1 MAVVPECYPK
11 LTPIT
16 LLTLICN
23 QITRA
28 SDERISLNKAAL
40 DPKWVHI
47 LTAFADAIDVLKEE
61 SPDPYPTEWKAGV
74 AYTYAEGYVVC
85 SILSKLCRS
94 TSVSKLNHS
103 AISTINPG
111 FDPIQRI
118 MSGVMIILSKTTSTN
133 EDFTHY
139 SHANSLNIPFTI
151 DWYDDMTVDE
161 LINRIREVCSMINS
175 SLELQYQKIMEA
187 DTITTEHYHVQEA
200 HPTVM

>member
-1 MAVVPECYPK
+1 MAVVPERYPK

-23 QITRA
+23 AITK
-28 SDERISLNKAAL
+28 SDEKCTSLNKASL
-40 DPKWVHI
+40 SEEWHRI
-47 LTAFADAIDVLKEE
+47 LTAFMNAIDVLKQTG
-61 SPDPYPTEWKAGV
+61 DPYPTEWKAGV

-94 TSVSKLNHS
+94 ASVSKLNHS

-139 SHANSLNIPFTI
+139 SHANLLNIPFTI
-151 DWYDDMTVDE
+151 DWYDDMSTDK

-175 SLELQYQKIMEA
+175 TLELQYQKIMEA
-187 DTITTEHYHVQEA
+187 NTITTEHYHVQEA

>member
-16 LLTLICN
+16 LSTLICN

-85 SILSKLCRS
+85 SILSRLCCGTVVS
-94 TSVSKLNHS
+94 DVSKVNRYHQ
-103 AISTINPG
+103 IT
-111 FDPIQRI
+111 
-118 MSGVMIILSKTTSTN
+118 SGVMIVLSKTTNTN

-139 SHANSLNIPFTI
+139 SHANLLNIPFTI
-151 DWYDDMTVDE
+151 NWYESMTVDE

>member
-1 MAVVPECYPK
+1 MAVVPERYPK

-40 DPKWVHI
+40 DPKWTHI

-61 SPDPYPTEWKAGV
+61 SPDLYPTEWKAGV

-85 SILSKLCRS
+85 SILSRLCCGTVVS
-94 TSVSKLNHS
+94 DVSKVDRYQQ
-103 AISTINPG
+103 IT
-111 FDPIQRI
+111 
-118 MSGVMIILSKTTSTN
+118 SGVMIVLSKTTSTN

-151 DWYDDMTVDE
+151 NWYESMTVDE

>member
-1 MAVVPECYPK
+1 MAVVPERYPK

-40 DPKWVHI
+40 DPKWTHI

-85 SILSKLCRS
+85 SILSRLCCGTVVS
-94 TSVSKLNHS
+94 DVSKVDRYQQ
-103 AISTINPG
+103 IT
-111 FDPIQRI
+111 
-118 MSGVMIILSKTTSTN
+118 SGVMIVLSKTTSTN

-151 DWYDDMTVDE
+151 NWYESMTVDE

>member
-28 SDERISLNKAAL
+28 SAERILLNKAAL
-40 DPKWVHI
+40 DLKWVHI
-47 LTAFADAIDVLKEE
+47 LTVFDDAIDVLKEE

-85 SILSKLCRS
+85 SILSRLCCG
-94 TSVSKLNHS
+94 TVVSEKGNRYHQ
-103 AISTINPG
+103 IT
-111 FDPIQRI
+111 
-118 MSGVMIILSKTTSTN
+118 SGVMIVLSKTTSTN

-151 DWYDDMTVDE
+151 NWYESMTVDE

>member
-1 MAVVPECYPK
+1 MAVVPERYPK

-85 SILSKLCRS
+85 SILSRLCCG
-94 TSVSKLNHS
+94 TVVSEKGNRYHQ
-103 AISTINPG
+103 IT
-111 FDPIQRI
+111 
-118 MSGVMIILSKTTSTN
+118 SGVMIVLSKTTSTN

-151 DWYDDMTVDE
+151 NWYESMTVDE

>member
-1 MAVVPECYPK
+1 MAVVPERYPK

-16 LLTLICN
+16 LSTLICN

-47 LTAFADAIDVLKEE
+47 LTAFANAIDVLKEG

-85 SILSKLCRS
+85 SILSRLCCGTVVS
-94 TSVSKLNHS
+94 DVSKVNQYHQ
-103 AISTINPG
+103 IT
-111 FDPIQRI
+111 
-118 MSGVMIILSKTTSTN
+118 SGVMIVLSKTTNTN

-151 DWYDDMTVDE
+151 NWYESMIVDE

>member
-1 MAVVPECYPK
+1 MAVVPESYPK

-16 LLTLICN
+16 LLTLISK
-23 QITRA
+23 QITQAVNKRV
-28 SDERISLNKAAL
+28 SLNMAPL
-40 DPKWVHI
+40 DPVWNHI

-61 SPDPYPTEWKAGV
+61 SPDPYPTEWKASV

-85 SILSKLCRS
+85 TILLKLCRDI
-94 TSVSKLNHS
+94 SVSSLKPD
-103 AISTINPG
+103 IG
-111 FDPIQRI
+111 PIQRI
-118 MSGVMIILSKTTSTN
+118 MSGVMIILSKTTDTN
-133 EDFTHY
+133 DDFTHY
-139 SHANSLNIPFTI
+139 SHANSLNILFTF
-151 DWYDDMTVDE
+151 DWYESMTVDE

>member
-1 MAVVPECYPK
+1 MAVVPERYPK

-28 SDERISLNKAAL
+28 RDEGISLNKAAL
-40 DPKWVHI
+40 DPRWVHI

-85 SILSKLCRS
+85 SILSRLCCG
-94 TSVSKLNHS
+94 TVVSEKANRYHQ
-103 AISTINPG
+103 IT
-111 FDPIQRI
+111 
-118 MSGVMIILSKTTSTN
+118 SGVMIVLSKTTSTN

-151 DWYDDMTVDE
+151 NWYESMTVDE

>member
-28 SDERISLNKAAL
+28 SDKRISLNKAAL
-40 DPKWVHI
+40 SEEWYHI
-47 LTAFADAIDVLKEE
+47 LTAFANAIDVLKQTG
-61 SPDPYPTEWKAGV
+61 DPYPTEWKAGV

-85 SILSKLCRS
+85 TILSKLCRS
-94 TSVSKLNHS
+94 TSASKLNRS
-103 AISTINPG
+103 AVSTVNPEVE
-111 FDPIQRI
+111 PLQRI
-118 MSGVMIILSKTTSTN
+118 MSGVMIVLSKTTDTN

-151 DWYDDMTVDE
+151 DWYDSMSTDE
-161 LINRIREVCSMINS
+161 LVNRIREVCSMINS
-175 SLELQYQKIMEA
+175 TLELQYQKIMEA

>member
-1 MAVVPECYPK
+1 MAVVPERYPK

-28 SDERISLNKAAL
+28 NDERISLNKAAL
-40 DPKWVHI
+40 DSKWVHI

-74 AYTYAEGYVVC
+74 AYTYAEGCVVC
-85 SILSKLCRS
+85 SILSQLCCGTVVS
-94 TSVSKLNHS
+94 DVSKVDRYQQ
-103 AISTINPG
+103 IT
-111 FDPIQRI
+111 
-118 MSGVMIILSKTTSTN
+118 SGVMIVLSKTTITN
-133 EDFTHY
+133 ENVIHY
-139 SHANSLNIPFTI
+139 SYANSLNIPFTI
-151 DWYDDMTVDE
+151 NWYESMTVDE